1 MCRRAVLGSA
11 SKPIL
16 KKSEPLKK
24 EDEWIA
30 SADFEAFA
38 SDIRKLGE
46 ELEKNQGE
54 ADVKHLNKMIGWS
67 NACAFLGL
75 VTMGFGVNFFS
86 IAMLSTWTFSRW
98 TMIAHHTCH
107 GGYDKCHP
115 NKVRTKMKNQNRQ
128 DLIHITNIAASFLFY
143 FLFLKLPFFRFFL

>member
-1 MCRRAVLGSA
+1 MCRSA
-11 SKPIL
+11 TITTTL
-16 KKSEPLKK
+16 KKAMTLKK

-30 SADFEAFA
+30 TVDYEAFA

-75 VTMGFGVNFFS
+75 VTMGLGINMFS
-86 IAMLSTWTFSRW
+86 IVMLSTWTFSRW

-115 NKVRTKMKNQNRQ
+115 NKVRISNA
-128 DLIHITNIAASFLFY
+128 ICCGVSFLPTYHQVLLTFSFY
-143 FLFLKLPFFRFFL
+143 VCFCPLL